1 MGACRVIEELHIR
14 SLGVIE
20 DVSLQLAPGLT
31 VVTGET
37 GAGKTMLV
45 TALELL
51 LGARASADLVRTGS
65 DAAHIEAVLAV
76 PTDHV
81 RQDDQGRATRRAQ
94 DPDSAVDA
102 SEHAADVAEV
112 DEQDHWTAAEDGL
125 LIVGRELSA
134 SGRSKARIGGRLVP
148 VSGLSSLLSGHV
160 EVHGQHEHVRLERSD
175 VQRALLDRFAGGEH
189 LERLAAYR
197 AAYRSWRALVA
208 RRAAVV
214 SGVQERARRIDQL
227 ESEIAAIGAL
237 SIDLGRDVD
246 IAAEL
251 DVRMNAEE
259 LRRQA
264 EAARSALSEGA
275 AADGIAAALVALRRL
290 PVQDATLQELEV
302 RVTSVSRELGELV
315 VDLAAY
321 ASSVEVDEEEL
332 DRLQARRR
340 DLDGLRR
347 RFGPELDDV
356 LAHAEAAQRE
366 LAELLELD
374 ADAQGLDA
382 QVAAALA
389 EARTRG
395 ERLGASRRQ
404 AAEELASLV
413 GTHLADLAL
422 AHATVEIRV
431 EMRDGAEPG
440 PEGLDE
446 VDFLLAAN
454 PGERPARL
462 GAGAS
467 GGERS
472 RVALA
477 IEVALA
483 EVDDAAVLVFDEVD
497 AGIGGSTAIA
507 VGQKLARLASSGP
520 RPRQVLCVTHLAQV
534 AAFADVHHVVEKQ
547 VRDGRTVTT
556 VRRVADEG
564 RVEELS
570 RMLGGEATAEAG
582 LDHARRLLEAA
593 RQRVAHVG

>member
-1 MGACRVIEELHIR
+1 VIEELHIR

-20 DVSLQLAPGLT
+20 DVSLELAPGLT

-65 DAAHIEAVLAV
+65 AAAHIEAVLLA
-76 PTDHV
+76 PDQAALARQQQMAQRDHGTDAPA
-81 RQDDQGRATRRAQ
+81 DATIDGPVVEQ
-94 DPDSAVDA
+94 DPW
-102 SEHAADVAEV
+102 AD
-112 DEQDHWTAAEDGL
+112 AEDGL
-125 LIVGRELSA
+125 LIVGRELA
-134 SGRSKARIGGRLVP
+134 VSGRSKARIGGRLVP
-148 VSGLSSLLSGHV
+148 VSGLSSLLAGHV
-160 EVHGQHEHVRLERSD
+160 EVHGQHEHIRLERAD
-175 VQRALLDRFAGGEH
+175 VQRALLDRFAGEPH
-189 LERLAAYR
+189 QELLASYR
-197 AAYRSWRALVA
+197 AAYRHWRTLVA
-208 RRAAVV
+208 RRAAVS
-214 SGVQERARRIDQL
+214 SGVQERERRVAQL
-227 ESEIAAIGAL
+227 ESELAAITGMA
-237 SIDLGRDVD
+237 IDLARD
-246 IAAEL
+246 AGLEAEL

-264 EAARSALSEGA
+264 EAARTALAEGA
-275 AADGIAAALVALRRL
+275 AADGIAQALVALRRL
-290 PVQDATLQELEV
+290 PVPDAVLQDLEA
-302 RVTSVSRELGELV
+302 RVASVSREVGELV
-315 VDLAAY
+315 VDLATY
-321 ASSVEVDEEEL
+321 ASSVEVDETEL
-332 DRLQARRR
+332 DRLQTRRR

-347 RFGPELDDV
+347 RFGPD
-356 LAHAEAAQRE
+356 LAAVVAYGEAAQQE
-366 LAELLELD
+366 LADLLLLG
-374 ADAQGLDA
+374 ADAEGLDG
-382 QVAAALA
+382 QVANALA
-389 EARTRG
+389 EARRC
-395 ERLGASRRQ
+395 GAALTQSRRR
-404 AAEELASLV
+404 AAEDLAVLV
-413 GTHLADLAL
+413 GGHLADLAL

-431 EMRDGAEPG
+431 EGRDGAEPG

-446 VDFLLAAN
+446 VVFLLAAN

-556 VRRVADEG
+556 VRRVADED

-582 LDHARRLLEAA
+582 LDHARGLLAAA
-593 RQRVAHVG
+593 RQRVAPVG